1 MTGVPSPMEI
11 KKKKKHIEKK
21 ESLGLGLVARVPP
34 STWEAK
40 AGESL

>member
-11 KKKKKHIEKK
+11 KKKKHIEKK

>member
-11 KKKKKHIEKK
+11 KKKHIEKK